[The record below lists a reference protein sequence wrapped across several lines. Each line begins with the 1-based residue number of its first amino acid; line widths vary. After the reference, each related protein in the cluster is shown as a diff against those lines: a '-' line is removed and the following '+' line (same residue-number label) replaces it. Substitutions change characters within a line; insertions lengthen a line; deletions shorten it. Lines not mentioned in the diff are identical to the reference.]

1 MVYTVGWFFR
11 THFPWS
17 LDDECKV
24 YSVQFGRQLPIVGLA
39 SYPSSGNTWLRYL
52 IEGATGYFTG
62 SMYNDVAIAHK
73 GYYGEGIAYD
83 SGMTVAIKSHGF
95 TTGNYSLAVATGKLS
110 KEERQQH
117 NHITELN
124 STAILLIRNPFK
136 AIIGHRN
143 LDEGGHT
150 GHAKELSFQGLGWD
164 RFVSIKIKSWE
175 LFYMDWLSSEDEG
188 EAGWSS
194 HRVKVV
200 HFENLQDMLQWNL
213 LSILDFLSLRP
224 DPGRIEC
231 LLKHEEGLFRRKS
244 KGSQMDFDPFTA
256 AQKKKIRVAIDK
268 VNGALQKASKETIPL
283 HKYEFL

>member
-1 MVYTVGWFFR
+1 M
-11 THFPWS
+11 
-17 LDDECKV
+17 

-150 GHAKELSFQGLGWD
+150 GHTKEMSFQGLG
-164 RFVSIKIKSWE
+164 K
-175 LFYMDWLSSEDEG
+175 
-188 EAGWSS
+188 
-194 HRVKVV
+194 
-200 HFENLQDMLQWNL
+200 LQN
-213 LSILDFLSLRP
+213 
-224 DPGRIEC
+224 
-231 LLKHEEGLFRRKS
+231 
-244 KGSQMDFDPFTA
+244 
-256 AQKKKIRVAIDK
+256 
-268 VNGALQKASKETIPL
+268 
-283 HKYEFL
+283 